1 MINENKSQRCP
12 NCKNDR
18 IKIIHNYS
26 KQDVYEEKISI
37 FFNKLSTKKRS
48 WLVCKN
54 CNFHFSNYLLFKKDV
69 MKKIYK
75 KLYRNIT
82 PKNIHNFEKF
92 LKLPLKKSMNKQRVM
107 FLKKNI
113 NELYNKKILKFRSG
127 NHLDIGGGSGI
138 FSIIFRDKD
147 WKSQVLDITNQN
159 LLTIKHKVRYYTKD
173 VLKLKKPLHNRK
185 YNLITI
191 IDTLEHV
198 KNFSK
203 FLINI
208 KKYILNRKGL
218 IFIDCPG
225 NFNFK
230 RKKMSNDIFNSCHY
244 SMWCASS
251 FSLLANKLG
260 FEVLKYAISHEEKDF
275 YSFKALI
282 INK

>member
-1 MINENKSQRCP
+1 MKLLRKMISNPRKCP
-12 NCKNDR
+12 NCGSSNIKKIHTYKN
-18 IKIIHNYS
+18 
-26 KQDVYEEKISI
+26 QDVYEEKILI
-37 FFNKLSTKKRS
+37 FYNKSSPKKRL

-92 LKLPLKKSMNKQRVM
+92 IKLPLKKSMNKQRVI

-113 NELYNKKILKFRSG
+113 NELHEKKILKFSSG
-127 NHLDIGGGSGI
+127 NHLDIGAGSGI
-138 FSIIFRDKD
+138 FSILFKDKNWSSD
-147 WKSQVLDITNQN
+147 ALDVTNEN
-159 LLTIKHKVRYYTKD
+159 LLSKKFNIKYYTKD
-173 VLKLKKPLHNRK
+173 ILKLKKPFQNRK

-198 KNFSK
+198 KNFSR

-208 KKYILNRKGL
+208 KKYILHKNGL

-225 NFNFK
+225 NFNFN

-244 SMWCASS
+244 SMWCATS
-251 FSLLANKLG
+251 FSFLANKLA
-260 FEVLKYAISHEEKDF
+260 LK
-275 YSFKALI
+275 
-282 INK
+282 

>member
-1 MINENKSQRCP
+1 MIGNCP
-12 NCKNDR
+12 NCRSSKIKKIYTYKN
-18 IKIIHNYS
+18 
-26 KQDVYEEKISI
+26 QDVYEEKILI
-37 FFNKLSTKKRS
+37 FYNKSSPKKRL

-92 LKLPLKKSMNKQRVM
+92 IKLPLKKSMNKQRVI

-113 NELYNKKILKFRSG
+113 NELYKKKILKFSSG
-127 NHLDIGGGSGI
+127 NHLDIGAGSGI
-138 FSIIFRDKD
+138 FSILFKDKNWSSD
-147 WKSQVLDITNQN
+147 ALDVTNEN
-159 LLTIKHKVRYYTKD
+159 LLSKKFNIKYYTKD
-173 VLKLKKPLHNRK
+173 ILKLKKPFQNRK

-191 IDTLEHV
+191 IDTLEHI
-198 KNFSK
+198 KNFSR

-208 KKYILNRKGL
+208 KKYILHKNGL

-225 NFNFK
+225 NFNFN

-244 SMWCASS
+244 SMWCATS
-251 FSLLANKLG
+251 FSFLANKLG
-260 FEVLKYAISHEEKDF
+260 FEVLRYAISHEEKDF